1 MARIATIA
9 DLCVQVQDWL
19 DRPDLAS
26 RIPNFISLAE
36 ETLARRLNLAEN
48 EVMVR
53 LDLVAGR
60 APLPDDYAA
69 WRSVTAPQR
78 WELSYLAP
86 HAFLSV
92 YGGAYGLNVTGQ
104 GDGYDDVAAGLGR
117 RPAGRPRAFTIVG
130 SIPLDDVNADVSIWP
145 NGLDNPFIL
154 TGPSWGGP
162 ITLIYRQ
169 GLPPLSAETSVNW
182 LLKKA
187 PDLYLYAT
195 LLEFAPFL
203 RDDGRLSMWEA
214 KVAQKIDDIQTL
226 DRAARWGR
234 ASIMTLEQT
243 P

>member
-1 MARIATIA
+1 MARIGDLTTLRAT
-9 DLCVQVQDWL
+9 VVDWL

-26 RIPNFISLAE
+26 RVPDFVNLAE

-78 WELSYLAP
+78 WELDYLAP
-86 HAFLSV
+86 NVFLSV
-92 YGGAYGLNVTGQ
+92 YGGAYGLSVTGQ
-104 GDGYDDVAAGLGR
+104 GDGFDDVAAGLGP
-117 RPAGRPRAFTIVG
+117 RPGGRPRAFTIIG
-130 SIPLDDVNADVSIWP
+130 SVPLDDVDVDVSIWP

-162 ITLIYRQ
+162 ITLVYRQ
-169 GLPPLSAETSVNW
+169 GLPPLSNDASTNW

-195 LLEFAPFL
+195 LLEFEPFL
-203 RDDGRLSMWEA
+203 RNDDRLQMWEA
-214 KVAQKIDDIQTL
+214 KLAQKINDILTL

-234 ASIMTLEQT
+234 AAIKTLEAT